1 MALLRCIL
9 LFAGH
14 VDWMLSLRFCDTNCV
29 CLVCF
34 LVFFF
39 GLGFGEELG
48 SLAQTEEVDLVEV

>member
-1 MALLRCIL
+1 
-9 LFAGH
+9 
-14 VDWMLSLRFCDTNCV
+14 MLSLRFCDTNCV